1 MSKSGR
7 EIELKLELETT
18 AQDALKRAGSIDG
31 FTASRA
37 VNKTLQSI
45 YFDTPDQALRKAK
58 ISLRVRKSGN
68 SWVQTVKLGT
78 GVMGGLSS
86 PVEAEHPVKG
96 RALDFSVIEDP
107 CVHDRLLEIIGDAP
121 LSECFETV
129 MKRTV
134 RNLTRDGDGTFIEL
148 AFDSAHESPRHK
160 SGIALRFPRISRI
173 RWDKPAHEADRIAAL
188 RALIRD

>member
-45 YFDTPDQALRKAK
+45 YFDTPDQALRKAR

-107 CVHDRLLEIIGDAP
+107 AVHDRLLEIIGDAP
-121 LSECFETV
+121 CRSAL
-129 MKRTV
+129 KR
-134 RNLTRDGDGTFIEL
+134 
-148 AFDSAHESPRHK
+148 
-160 SGIALRFPRISRI
+160 
-173 RWDKPAHEADRIAAL
+173 
-188 RALIRD
+188 